1 MKASHKTIDLMPK
14 EQLEFIN
21 LTEEVKAFVKESGIK
36 EGLVNIQSMHTT
48 GSIVVNE
55 DEPLLKN
62 DIKKRLDQ
70 IIPQDNNYTHDDFSI
85 RTVNMCDDEC
95 ANGHAHCKAI
105 LMQPNAT
112 LNVIG
117 GELQL
122 GRWQQIFFLE
132 LDRSRP
138 RKVQIQIIGE

>member
-1 MKASHKTIDLMPK
+1 MKASNKTIDLMPK

-21 LTEEVKAFVKESGIK
+21 LTEEVKKFVKESGIK

-55 DEPLLKN
+55 DEPLLKG
-62 DIKKRLDQ
+62 DIKVQLERLMSQKLD
-70 IIPQDNNYTHDDFSI
+70 YKHDDFTI

-112 LNVIG
+112 LNVIN

-138 RKVQIQIIGE
+138 RKVQIQVIGE